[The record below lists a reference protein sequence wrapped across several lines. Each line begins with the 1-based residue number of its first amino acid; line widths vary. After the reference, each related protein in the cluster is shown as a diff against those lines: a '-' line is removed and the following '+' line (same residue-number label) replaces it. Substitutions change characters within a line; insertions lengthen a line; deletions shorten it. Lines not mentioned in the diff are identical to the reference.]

1 MNQFNIS
8 FHEEKRWYEENYE
21 CPEEF
26 AHLDEWAPLVKTG
39 DLEECEYKNMRG
51 TFDSYQKLQEEKKA
65 LKEEIAHK
73 NEKFCEWIEEN
84 KALDNDL
91 RDRCGTVNYLEDI
104 IKEFKKENKAL
115 KEENKKLKEG
125 VSETIRTL
133 NLTDSEE
140 ESEEE
145 EDFCNNPNC
154 EHHDILHDAPCEKCG
169 VKTEEE
175 EVEATCHAG
184 TDIRRWAPTDILK
197 RLDIKNKKLK
207 EDVEGLQEKL
217 DKGIEEGEKLKEVLA
232 ELRKHGTLKPQFYS
246 SEETALKSL
255 ITDPKEIFKSEL
267 EFVCISGGERL
278 IGPVRKEDST
288 LKKRM
293 EKLGEAFEDAVRRR
307 EEAEL
312 KEIMALNDT
321 GDGEIHGF

>member
-84 KALDNDL
+84 KELNNDL

-115 KEENKKLKEG
+115 KEENKKLKVRIYGKE
-125 VSETIRTL
+125 R
-133 NLTDSEE
+133 
-140 ESEEE
+140 
-145 EDFCNNPNC
+145 
-154 EHHDILHDAPCEKCG
+154 APP
-169 VKTEEE
+169 
-175 EVEATCHAG
+175 G
-184 TDIRRWAPTDILK
+184 TDIREWAPTDILK

-207 EDVEGLQEKL
+207 EDVEDLQEKL

-255 ITDPKEIFKSEL
+255 ITDPNITSRDQKEL

-293 EKLGEAFEDAVRRR
+293 EKLGEAFEDAWGRR

>member
-84 KALDNDL
+84 KELNNDL

-115 KEENKKLKEG
+115 KEENKKLKVRIYGKE
-125 VSETIRTL
+125 R
-133 NLTDSEE
+133 
-140 ESEEE
+140 
-145 EDFCNNPNC
+145 
-154 EHHDILHDAPCEKCG
+154 APP
-169 VKTEEE
+169 
-175 EVEATCHAG
+175 G
-184 TDIRRWAPTDILK
+184 TDIREWAPTDILK

-232 ELRKHGTLKPQFYS
+232 ELRKHGTLKPQSYS

-255 ITDPKEIFKSEL
+255 ITDPNIFKSEL

-278 IGPVRKEDST
+278 IGPVRKEDSDPE
-288 LKKRM
+288 KRM
-293 EKLGEAFEDAVRRR
+293 EKLCQALEDAVRRR

>member
-1 MNQFNIS
+1 MSNTAIS
-8 FHEEKRWYEENYE
+8 EENKKLK
-21 CPEEF
+21 EE
-26 AHLDEWAPLVKTG
+26 
-39 DLEECEYKNMRG
+39 N
-51 TFDSYQKLQEEKKA
+51 KA
-65 LKEEIAHK
+65 LDNDLRDRCGTLNYLDDVIKERTKEIAHK

-84 KALDNDL
+84 KELKKEIAEYEAESL
-91 RDRCGTVNYLEDI
+91 CSQ
-104 IKEFKKENKAL
+104 IKEKRLFEEGFGLQKQVMEL
-115 KEENKKLKEG
+115 KEENKKLKK
-125 VSETIRTL
+125 
-133 NLTDSEE
+133 EE
-140 ESEEE
+140 EM
-145 EDFCNNPNC
+145 
-154 EHHDILHDAPCEKCG
+154 APP
-169 VKTEEE
+169 
-175 EVEATCHAG
+175 G

-293 EKLGEAFEDAVRRR
+293 EKLGEAFEDAWGRR

>member
-84 KALDNDL
+84 KELNNDL

-115 KEENKKLKEG
+115 KEENKKLKVRIYGKE
-125 VSETIRTL
+125 R
-133 NLTDSEE
+133 
-140 ESEEE
+140 
-145 EDFCNNPNC
+145 
-154 EHHDILHDAPCEKCG
+154 APP
-169 VKTEEE
+169 
-175 EVEATCHAG
+175 G
-184 TDIRRWAPTDILK
+184 TDIREWAPTDILK

-293 EKLGEAFEDAVRRR
+293 EKLGEAFEDAWGRR